1 MLLRRVRKVII
12 MDYLEMLVE
21 LIGGYFSLFIVVK
34 LLGKTQISQITPFDF
49 ISALVL
55 GEFVGSAV
63 FDEKINLLKIV
74 FGIVV
79 WGILIYLTELT
90 TQKSRKLRIIL
101 EGKPSF
107 IIREGKLDWKELKK
121 NHLDINQLQ
130 QLLRSKDIFSLRNVE
145 YAVLEPNGSISVLR
159 KQEADQPTY
168 RDFNMEIQKRLIP
181 LTIISD
187 GEVIIDNLKETGMDY
202 QSLVKQLNE
211 KQITSVREVAYAEWQ
226 SDEELYLQIY

>member
-1 MLLRRVRKVII
+1 
-12 MDYLEMLVE
+12 MDYIEMLVE
-21 LIGGYFSLFIVVK
+21 LIGGYLSLFIVVK

-63 FDEKINLLKIV
+63 FDDDINLLKIV

-79 WGILIYLTELT
+79 WGILIYFTELT
-90 TQKSRKLRIIL
+90 TQKSRKLRLIL

-107 IIREGKLDWKELKK
+107 IIKEGKLDWKELKK

-130 QLLRSKDIFSLRNVE
+130 QLLRSKDIFSLREVE
-145 YAVLEPNGSISVLR
+145 FAVLEPNGSISVLR

-168 RDFNMEIQKRLIP
+168 QDFKMEIQKRLIP

-187 GEVIIDNLKETGMDY
+187 GEIIQDNLKETGMDDHA
-202 QSLVKQLNE
+202 LEKLLNE
-211 KQITSVREVAYAEWQ
+211 KEITSVKEVAYAEWE
-226 SDEELYLQIY
+226 SDKSLFVQTY

>member
-1 MLLRRVRKVII
+1 
-12 MDYLEMLVE
+12 MLVE
-21 LIGGYFSLFIVVK
+21 LIGGYFSLFIMVK

-63 FDEKINLLKIV
+63 FDPEINLLKIV

-90 TQKSRKLRIIL
+90 TQKSRKLRVIL

-107 IIREGKLDWKELKK
+107 IIRGGNLDWKELKK

-130 QLLRSKDIFSLRNVE
+130 QLLRSKDVFSLREVE

-168 RDFNMEIQKRLIP
+168 QDFNMETQKRLLP

-202 QSLVKQLNE
+202 HTLVKLLNE
-211 KQITSVREVAYAEWQ
+211 KQITSVKEVAYAEWE
-226 SDEELYLQIY
+226 SDKNLYLQIY

>member
-12 MDYLEMLVE
+12 MDYFEMLLE

-63 FDEKINLLKIV
+63 FDEKTSLLKIV
-74 FGIVV
+74 FGILI

-90 TQKSRKLRIIL
+90 TQKSRRFRIVL

-107 IIREGKLDWKELKK
+107 IIREGKLDWKELKR

-130 QLLRSKDIFSLRNVE
+130 QLLRSKGIFSLRNVE

-168 RDFNMEIQKRLIP
+168 QDFNMETQKRLIP
-181 LTIISD
+181 LTVISD
-187 GEVIIDNLKETGMDY
+187 GEVIKENLKETGMDY
-202 QSLVKQLNE
+202 PALEKLLKEKEISSVK
-211 KQITSVREVAYAEWQ
+211 EVAYAEWE
-226 SDEELYLQIY
+226 SDKNLFVQIY